1 LIEDNAESGR
11 KILTMCKGATA
22 AAEND
27 DDNDND
33 NDNHDDNDDD
43 DETKI
48 LKVYLPQGPLLR
60 TTMTN

>member
-11 KILTMCKGATA
+11 KILKMCKGATA

-33 NDNHDDNDDD
+33 NDNSDNDDN

-48 LKVYLPQGPLLR
+48 LKVYLPQGLLLR